1 MAPYLVLLGTQNLD
15 ERTIQDLTG
24 NMNAILGF
32 HPTSSE
38 KIAATKW
45 RYHMIVLK
53 NVHCLIP
60 RPFPPPP
67 RSGIV
72 SFPDCIF
79 CACWK
84 MDLVNCLFCFH
95 SSVPV
100 GEQSASEMDLIREP

>member
-45 RYHMIVLK
+45 RYDMFLK
-53 NVHCLIP
+53 
-60 RPFPPPP
+60 
-67 RSGIV
+67 
-72 SFPDCIF
+72 
-79 CACWK
+79 
-84 MDLVNCLFCFH
+84 M
-95 SSVPV
+95 
-100 GEQSASEMDLIREP
+100 

>member
-45 RYHMIVLK
+45 RYDMFLK
-53 NVHCLIP
+53 MYIGLIP
-60 RPFPPPP
+60 RPPPPP
-67 RSGIV
+67 PEEWDSLVSGLYFSRLSENGSGHLPIPF
-72 SFPDCIF
+72 SFK
-79 CACWK
+79 CAGR
-84 MDLVNCLFCFH
+84 VNNLL
-95 SSVPV
+95 
-100 GEQSASEMDLIREP
+100 AKWT